1 VVREKSKKK
10 FADKNTPRI
19 FAVRFE
25 KSDSSSKILIKR
37 RGKKSSKSGRK
48 IWLNK

>member
-1 VVREKSKKK
+1 VAREKSKKK

-25 KSDSSSKILIKR
+25 KKAIVLQKF
-37 RGKKSSKSGRK
+37 
-48 IWLNK
+48 WLKEEEKNLQNLAEKFG